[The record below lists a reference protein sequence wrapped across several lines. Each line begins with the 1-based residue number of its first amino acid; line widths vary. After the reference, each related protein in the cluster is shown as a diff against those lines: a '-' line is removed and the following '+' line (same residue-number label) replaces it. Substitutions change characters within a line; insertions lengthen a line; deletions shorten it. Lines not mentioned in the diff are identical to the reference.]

1 MRATDGDRVIAW
13 ELTALPG
20 AEGAVATGE
29 DVTERQGADRL
40 LAGLARHEA
49 RVAARRR
56 PRGTRA

>member
-1 MRATDGDRVIAW
+1 
-13 ELTALPG
+13 
-20 AEGAVATGE
+20 VATGE

-49 RVAARRR
+49 RAARRR